1 MSRWVGGH
9 EWVGGWVGG
18 EQVGEEGWFGVRH
31 LHAPQAHHS
40 PRIPLASPG
49 WGLLTPPIPP
59 TLGLLRVGN
68 RSPEMASES
77 ATTSPLLRSF
87 STGSCPPPA
96 CTSLRV
102 SECCLRVRVSV
113 GGWGHEQR
121 QLPPPPACTSLRGR
135 ACARVVGWRG
145 CLEGDR
151 CPQASPHN
159 THTRSTLPPSPA
171 PHTHADTHTHLHTH
185 SPLGLGL
192 ARDVVALVS
201 QPPPLTRSTHTPP
214 HTLTT
219 GAWPRARRSGVGK
232 PASPPHPLHTHSST
246 HTHHWG
252 LASRAT

>member
-1 MSRWVGGH
+1 MCWGGWVSRWVGGH

-121 QLPPPPACTSLRGR
+121 QLPPPP
-135 ACARVVGWRG
+135 
-145 CLEGDR
+145 
-151 CPQASPHN
+151 
-159 THTRSTLPPSPA
+159 PA
-171 PHTHADTHTHLHTH
+171 PACVGVRVLVWLDGGGVWKATA
-185 SPLGLGL
+185 
-192 ARDVVALVS
+192 ALK
-201 QPPPLTRSTHTPP
+201 PPLTTRTHGQP
-214 HTLTT
+214 
-219 GAWPRARRSGVGK
+219 
-232 PASPPHPLHTHSST
+232 SPPHPLHTHTQTHTHTST